1 VAAVGARTPDE
12 LETLFE
18 DALIRNDRSALAALF
33 AAGAVLAV
41 DDEPPARGEDISR
54 ASFWLWGN
62 GHSYIAE
69 PSRVLVA
76 RDVALI
82 VTERGVNVARRDG
95 GGGWRYAIVRQ
106 TVAGDNGRYGK
117 ESESWP

>member
-1 VAAVGARTPDE
+1 MEARTPEE

-18 DALIRNDRSALAALF
+18 DTLIRNDGAALATLF

-41 DDEPPARGEDISR
+41 DDGPPARGEDIVR
-54 ASFWLWGN
+54 AACWLWGN

-69 PSRVLVA
+69 PRRVLVA

-82 VTERGVNVARRDG
+82 VAERGVNVARRDRD
-95 GGGWRYAIVRQ
+95 GGWRYAIVRQ
-106 TVAGDNGRYGK
+106 TGAGDNGRTGK
-117 ESESWP
+117 ELESGP